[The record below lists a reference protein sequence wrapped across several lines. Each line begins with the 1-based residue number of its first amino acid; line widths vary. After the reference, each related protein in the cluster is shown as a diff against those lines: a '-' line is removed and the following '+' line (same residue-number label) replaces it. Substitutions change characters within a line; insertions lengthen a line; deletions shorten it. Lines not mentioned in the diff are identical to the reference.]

1 MEDREIELRKTGK
14 TCILL
19 AGLLCLV
26 EAFSLASAAAQ
37 PQAAAAAVAAT
48 SQAMA
53 GQATNGQASG
63 GQANDGQANNDQA
76 SPDQAMN
83 RQAGNGQAANR
94 LLADDQA
101 AAGSSAAQ
109 VPLGGSEAAAAPQI
123 AFHARR
129 VRIVWPVVAR
139 AVRYEVVLLSGPE
152 DTPDNVVA
160 RQDYIYTNGV
170 ELDLT
175 PYGDDAAGLYW
186 KVYPLDHDG
195 HAIADST
202 TPLPIASGT
211 PDPTAPLP
219 TTEFEQMDYAPLYP
233 VFSWIPTLGA
243 KHHII
248 EVYRERDGEKK
259 VVRTLTGG
267 EYDVY
272 EEGGYTVPGRYDWR
286 VRAVDDAG
294 TPISDWSAF
303 ASFDVTAPTP
313 VAALG
318 DSITHGGGAM
328 TVPPGYLIYDW
339 ETYSPVPV
347 KNLGYSGNTTAAMLE
362 RFERDVLPFSPRV
375 LVIMGGVN
383 DYRGT
388 TYGSETVAN
397 LAAIR
402 AKCDAYGIIPVFA
415 TVTPINPGL
424 ILRYGQIEVPPA
436 DWQVHRDYINRW
448 IMEQTYAVDVAS
460 ALQDANGWL
469 DARYTT
475 DGLHPDDYGK
485 REIGE
490 CIGAY
495 LAAHFPWITD
505 HLVKKPVPQALQAA
519 P

>member
-19 AGLLCLV
+19 AGLLCLA

-37 PQAAAAAVAAT
+37 PQAAAAAVAAA

-53 GQATNGQASG
+53 GQATNGQANG
-63 GQANDGQANNDQA
+63 GQANDDQA
-76 SPDQAMN
+76 MPDQAMN
-83 RQAGNGQAANR
+83 RQAGNGQ
-94 LLADDQA
+94 
-101 AAGSSAAQ
+101 AAQ

-259 VVRTLTGG
+259 LVRTLTGG
-267 EYDVY
+267 EYDV
-272 EEGGYTVPGRYDWR
+272 
-286 VRAVDDAG
+286 
-294 TPISDWSAF
+294 
-303 ASFDVTAPTP
+303 
-313 VAALG
+313 
-318 DSITHGGGAM
+318 
-328 TVPPGYLIYDW
+328 
-339 ETYSPVPV
+339 
-347 KNLGYSGNTTAAMLE
+347 
-362 RFERDVLPFSPRV
+362 
-375 LVIMGGVN
+375 
-383 DYRGT
+383 
-388 TYGSETVAN
+388 
-397 LAAIR
+397 
-402 AKCDAYGIIPVFA
+402 
-415 TVTPINPGL
+415 
-424 ILRYGQIEVPPA
+424 
-436 DWQVHRDYINRW
+436 
-448 IMEQTYAVDVAS
+448 
-460 ALQDANGWL
+460 
-469 DARYTT
+469 
-475 DGLHPDDYGK
+475 
-485 REIGE
+485 
-490 CIGAY
+490 
-495 LAAHFPWITD
+495 
-505 HLVKKPVPQALQAA
+505 
-519 P
+519 

>member
-19 AGLLCLV
+19 AGLLCLA

-37 PQAAAAAVAAT
+37 PQAAATAVAAA

-53 GQATNGQASG
+53 GQATNGQANG
-63 GQANDGQANNDQA
+63 GRAND
-76 SPDQAMN
+76 DQAMN
-83 RQAGNGQAANR
+83 RQAGNGQTANR

-243 KHHII
+243 
-248 EVYRERDGEKK
+248 
-259 VVRTLTGG
+259 
-267 EYDVY
+267 
-272 EEGGYTVPGRYDWR
+272 
-286 VRAVDDAG
+286 
-294 TPISDWSAF
+294 
-303 ASFDVTAPTP
+303 
-313 VAALG
+313 
-318 DSITHGGGAM
+318 THG
-328 TVPPGYLIYDW
+328 
-339 ETYSPVPV
+339 
-347 KNLGYSGNTTAAMLE
+347 
-362 RFERDVLPFSPRV
+362 R
-375 LVIMGGVN
+375 
-383 DYRGT
+383 
-388 TYGSETVAN
+388 
-397 LAAIR
+397 
-402 AKCDAYGIIPVFA
+402 
-415 TVTPINPGL
+415 
-424 ILRYGQIEVPPA
+424 
-436 DWQVHRDYINRW
+436 
-448 IMEQTYAVDVAS
+448 
-460 ALQDANGWL
+460 
-469 DARYTT
+469 
-475 DGLHPDDYGK
+475 
-485 REIGE
+485 
-490 CIGAY
+490 
-495 LAAHFPWITD
+495 
-505 HLVKKPVPQALQAA
+505 
-519 P
+519 